1 MTVGQDVFEAGALR
15 IEKYGADTELRLVLS
30 GKSII
35 RSASDTLLPL
45 FVESL
50 AAAQDAGRRLVLDF
64 RALTYMNSSS
74 FAPVIKVL
82 EKARLGGAT
91 LQVLYSSEQKWQEV
105 SFAAMKIFATPD
117 GRVSIKGTG
126 HG

>member
-1 MTVGQDVFEAGALR
+1 MTVDNDVLEVGALR
-15 IEKYGADTELRLVLS
+15 VEKHGADTELRLVLS
-30 GKSII
+30 GKSIL
-35 RSASDTLLPL
+35 RNANDTLLPL
-45 FVESL
+45 FIETL
-50 AAAQDAGRRLVLDF
+50 AAAQGAGKRLVLDF

-82 EKARLGGAT
+82 EKARLGGAS
-91 LQVLYSSEQKWQEV
+91 LQVFYSSDQQWQEV

-117 GRVSIKGTG
+117 GRVSINGAG